1 MTLIFG
7 HRGSAGTYPEN
18 TMHSF
23 KAAERS
29 GADGIELDVQFTKDG
44 EIVIIHDQ
52 EVDRTTNGKGL
63 VKNFTLK
70 ELKQLNAGAKFQDG
84 KYKADIPTLDEV
96 LRWLKN
102 TQLLINIEFKTFTID
117 NHDLE
122 EKTVQLVKKYKLENR
137 TIFSSFNHYAIVHCY
152 RIAPEIETAPLYSE
166 GLFMPWIYAESIKA
180 KAIHPH
186 YRVAPNK
193 LVEVAQNYGIN
204 VRPYTV
210 NKENEIK
217 RYFKCKTEAI
227 ITDYPELAIKIKNE
241 LK

>member
-18 TMHSF
+18 TMLSF
-23 KAAERS
+23 KEAAQS
-29 GADGIELDVQFTKDG
+29 GADGIELDVQLTRDG

-52 EVDRTTNGKGL
+52 KVDRTTNGKGL

-70 ELKQLNAGAKFQDG
+70 EIKQLNAGANFQKG
-84 KYKADIPTLDEV
+84 KYEADIPTLEEV
-96 LRWLKN
+96 LVWLSK
-102 TQLLINIEFKTFTID
+102 TDLLINIEFKSFTID

-122 EKTVQLVKKYKLENR
+122 EKTVQFVRKYKLEER
-137 TIFSSFNHYAIVHCY
+137 TIFSSFNHYAIVYCY

-166 GLFMPWIYAESIKA
+166 GLFMPWIYAESIKS

-186 YRVAPNK
+186 YRVAPK
-193 LVEVAQNYGIN
+193 RLVEAAQSYGIN

-210 NKENEIK
+210 NKEDEIR
-217 RYFKCKTEAI
+217 RYIDWNTAAI
-227 ITDYPELAIKIKNE
+227 ITDYPELARIIRDE
-241 LK
+241 